1 MRQEIDREEEALQ
14 AEKRRLAIERAN
26 KMLYDQTDRVKALH
40 SKLLLCD
47 VMAER
52 ERQIALK
59 KTINQRAAI
68 DDARWYAKQQE
79 AIRRMDA
86 EEDAREAEQAAKKE
100 AIAKVRLEQLELQ
113 RSKHLAR
120 QKERETEATAM
131 RTHVMMEL
139 EREKQSQIEMM
150 ERQERRK
157 QELIEAN
164 HHLMQERTK
173 ELRVIEAEEARM
185 KAYAEQKE
193 KDLLQR
199 RDREEQRFR
208 ERQAWRQKLIDAQIA
223 KLQDMTAEK
232 DARLEAQAVEV
243 QAKAQE
249 ARARLDEKKKDE
261 MLITHMSRQQQ
272 MRWKAEKR
280 LQEQADDLHFAQQQQ
295 SLNAE
300 LREEEAEAMRRTY
313 QKRKELD
320 SFLKTQMEQKHQ
332 VREAE
337 LKEEL
342 YLTEMAMQSHGDD
355 DAIYE
360 QYAQMCLDEYVS
372 AGKDPRPIKLM
383 LQKTLK
389 KSFAD

>member
-1 MRQEIDREEEALQ
+1 
-14 AEKRRLAIERAN
+14 
-26 KMLYDQTDRVKALH
+26 
-40 SKLLLCD
+40 
-47 VMAER
+47 
-52 ERQIALK
+52 
-59 KTINQRAAI
+59 
-68 DDARWYAKQQE
+68 
-79 AIRRMDA
+79 
-86 EEDAREAEQAAKKE
+86 
-100 AIAKVRLEQLELQ
+100 
-113 RSKHLAR
+113 
-120 QKERETEATAM
+120 M